1 MMTTKYVS
9 ADGKERVKKDGFILT
24 VLIGVEGETGNC
36 CIQNLI
42 SDDREALETTASEM
56 LMIEVSECLKRGYKL
71 ITCSFGREGEHNW
84 LSYINTIGK
93 RVDMSFDIT
102 IGQFLNEYKEL
113 EKEG

>member
-1 MMTTKYVS
+1 MTTKYVS
-9 ADGKERVKKDGFILT
+9 ADGKERVRKEGFILT
-24 VLIGVEGETGNC
+24 VLISVEGEPGSC

-42 SDDREALETTASEM
+42 SDDREALENTASEM
-56 LMIEVSECLKRGYKL
+56 FMIEVSECLKRGYKL
-71 ITCSFGREGEHNW
+71 ITCSFRREEGEHNW

-102 IGQFLNEYKEL
+102 IGQFLNEYKEF